1 MLLCRNIHL
10 KLRETCEADLV
21 RRCTRAQS
29 IYRMTRDNHQTS
41 FVTDAFKVEPI
52 QQEKLT
58 IAIHCSTT
66 INSKRRISRYA
77 ANPPL
82 GHEFAKKVKR
92 TEINTPSFFPSLIFT
107 IRLPPRQTFHSF
119 QFSCSHQP
127 DTKTRVSRH
136 LPRILSQYVR
146 IHAASRQQE
155 DRSHVQI
162 SQPPTQ
168 HAKRS
173 LLACNSVSSS

>member
-1 MLLCRNIHL
+1 MKECIL
-10 KLRETCEADLV
+10 ETSGNV
-21 RRCTRAQS
+21 WSRSSKKT

-41 FVTDAFKVEPI
+41 FVTDAFKVETI
-52 QQEKLT
+52 QQERLT
-58 IAIHCSTT
+58 IAIHCSAT
-66 INSKRRISRYA
+66 INSKRRFPHYA
-77 ANPPL
+77 AYSPL

-92 TEINTPSFFPSLIFT
+92 KKINTPSFFPSLILT
-107 IRLPPRQTFHSF
+107 IRLPPPPQILHSF

-127 DTKTRVSRH
+127 DTKTRVSQH
-136 LPRILSQYVR
+136 PPRIPSQYVR

-155 DRSHVQI
+155 DRSHVQV
-162 SQPPTQ
+162 SQTPTQ